1 MMDKGESRR
10 IRAQIRRVLLDVWDP
25 IGIKDVPNAQDEY
38 DSYIGRVYE
47 LLMGNSPD
55 RELAEYLFA
64 VVHDLMGLDGAKI
77 SDMDATVRVLKE
89 IQIISVDQN

>member
-1 MMDKGESRR
+1 MMDKGESR
-10 IRAQIRRVLLDVWDP
+10 QIRVQIRHVLLDVWDP
-25 IGIKDVPNAQDEY
+25 IGVKDVPNAQDEY

-64 VVHDLMGLDGAKI
+64 VVRDDMGLDGAKI
-77 SDMDATVRVLKE
+77 SDMNATVKALRE
-89 IQIISVDQN
+89 IQIIPVDSN